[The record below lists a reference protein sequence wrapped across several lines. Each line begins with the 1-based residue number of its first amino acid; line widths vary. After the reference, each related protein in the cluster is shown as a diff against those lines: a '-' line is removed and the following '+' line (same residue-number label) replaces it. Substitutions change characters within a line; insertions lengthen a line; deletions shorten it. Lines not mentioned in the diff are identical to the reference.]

1 MNMTPV
7 IPAQPGFF
15 WLTAYLLDQAEND
28 FAVRVPVVA
37 WRVEEDGAHPVLP
50 ATADIDVNSAD
61 DRLWSALLLPHGQ
74 ILEPILKDPW
84 EPRLDNVDQWLAEI
98 RKYREWEA
106 SQPAKASSAQP
117 SRLLRPRISAGGHGG
132 GGWRAAR
139 RGKRGLRAALASK
152 DKTPS
157 TTR

>member
-117 SRLLRPRISAGGHGG
+117 LTAPEAANQRRRPWWRRLAGG
-132 GGWRAAR
+132 
-139 RGKRGLRAALASK
+139 
-152 DKTPS
+152 
-157 TTR
+157 